1 MVESYLTGS
10 GTDVYEAVKKLQ
22 KGDKVDLEG
31 FCYWFDGLT
40 PHITSVTMK

>member
-1 MVESYLTGS
+1 MIGKEELELVNEWDKTF
-10 GTDVYEAVKKLQ
+10 K

-40 PHITSVTMK
+40 PHITGVTMK